1 MGIMHLGGSVMRQEP
16 ERCGERSSCQTGKVG
31 GIKWSVS
38 KQSSLLFIKMKT
50 RIHSSLTESTD
61 LNKTAQARRII
72 TSYGVVPVRIGSG
85 SLHLPG
91 LNVDGSL

>member
-1 MGIMHLGGSVMRQEP
+1 MRQEP

-31 GIKWSVS
+31 GIKWNVS

-91 LNVDGSL
+91 LNVDGSF